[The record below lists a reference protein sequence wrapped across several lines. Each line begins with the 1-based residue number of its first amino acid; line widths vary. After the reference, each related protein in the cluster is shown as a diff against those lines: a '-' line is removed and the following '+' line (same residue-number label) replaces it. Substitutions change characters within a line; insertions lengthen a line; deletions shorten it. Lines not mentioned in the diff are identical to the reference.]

1 MQEMNTDTVFE
12 TALNN
17 LLRIE
22 DESEFYEE
30 FIHTILVLKYRSDI
44 TPIQRSIKWYHR
56 LGHLLNPLYD
66 KVSKSYITE
75 KEYNQE
81 LLLLLISQPE
91 YKNKLD
97 CLKELVVNPYVPYFS
112 VELTKS
118 RLHKSLKTLPEVSE
132 LVFLEKLHS
141 AFFVNPSEL
150 ILTLLN
156 LEKSPSAQIAILR
169 DSLNTYWD
177 IKSGKKN
184 ALIHYSHE
192 QETNLSEI
200 FNRSVNSS
208 QPFDIR
214 LHVSDLK
221 LKLSDDIIMIIE
233 HVIRYPASLEYKAAY
248 LLKLIN
254 GYDNADL
261 QKAVLDTAFLV
272 AEEKH
277 RGVHKSI
284 LKI

>member
-1 MQEMNTDTVFE
+1 MNTDTVFE

-17 LLRIE
+17 LLTIE
-22 DESEFYEE
+22 DESELYEE

-91 YKNKLD
+91 YKDKLD
-97 CLKELVVNPYVPYFS
+97 CLKELVVNPYVPHFS

-118 RLHKSLKTLPEVSE
+118 RLHKSLKTFPEVSDQ
-132 LVFLEKLHS
+132 VFLEKLHS

-192 QETNLSEI
+192 HENNLSEI

-214 LHVSDLK
+214 SHVSDLK
-221 LKLSDDIIMIIE
+221 LKLSENTIMTIE
-233 HVIRYPASLEYKAAY
+233 HVIKYPASLEYKAAY
-248 LLKLIN
+248 LIKLIN
-254 GYDNADL
+254 GYNSMDM
-261 QKAVLDTAFLV
+261 QKAVLDTALLV

-277 RGVHKSI
+277 KRVHKSI
-284 LKI
+284 LKT